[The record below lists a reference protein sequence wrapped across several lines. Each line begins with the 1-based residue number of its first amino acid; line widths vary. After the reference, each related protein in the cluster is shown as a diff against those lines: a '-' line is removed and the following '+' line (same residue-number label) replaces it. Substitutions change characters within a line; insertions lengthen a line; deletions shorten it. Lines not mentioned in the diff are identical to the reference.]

1 MLACERGKLLVAHL
15 KRRKL
20 CLALRCI
27 PSHTRKSRGK
37 GAGLIGV
44 KDRQERRKLALIFRA
59 ERADQLTLAQVVEA
73 ALCLLTPIHRASLL
87 YRLPAL

>member
-1 MLACERGKLLVAHL
+1 MLACERHKLLVAHL

-20 CLALRCI
+20 YLALRRLPI
-27 PSHTRKSRGK
+27 HTREGRGK

-44 KDRQERRKLALIFRA
+44 KERQERRKLALIFLA
-59 ERADQLTLAQVVEA
+59 ERAVQLTLAQVVEA
-73 ALCLLTPIHRASLL
+73 ALCLLTPVHRASLL